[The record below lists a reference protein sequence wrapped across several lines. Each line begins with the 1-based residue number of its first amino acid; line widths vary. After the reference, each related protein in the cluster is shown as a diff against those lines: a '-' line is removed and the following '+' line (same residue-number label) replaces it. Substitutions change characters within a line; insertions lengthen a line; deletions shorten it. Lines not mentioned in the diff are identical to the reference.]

1 MPFNKEHKYRLIR
14 YVTFLETEIEDY
26 ELFKGMTREDYIHN
40 RSKRRDVERWIENQ
54 INVTVDIAKVILVIE
69 YLPIPDTYRE
79 IVTNLSVLS
88 AFKKE
93 SIERLASWI
102 RLRNIISHEYLDV
115 KWDSIKKFIS
125 DGTVLCNDFLQAV
138 RNYIDSKE
146 KELG

>member
-1 MPFNKEHKYRLIR
+1 MPFKKEHKFRLIR
-14 YVTFLETEIEDY
+14 YITFLETEIRDY

-69 YLPIPDTYRE
+69 NLPIPDTYRE

-88 AFKKE
+88 SFKKGT
-93 SIERLASWI
+93 IERLASWI

-125 DGTVLCNDFLQAV
+125 DGTVLCNEFLHEA
-138 RNYIDSKE
+138 RNYVDSKAE
-146 KELG
+146 EL